1 MYTPPNLSFFGAIT
15 PIAGG
20 IDLSL
25 HTFLGISWS
34 LLLPYTLFGL
44 VLMAYSH
51 SRLMKGQYTM
61 KHEELLDDVELEEL
75 LDVEPSEAVVEELAI
90 ETHLDDA
97 PTEALA

>member
-15 PIAGG
+15 PITGG

-25 HTFLGISWS
+25 HTFLGVSWS

-51 SRLMKGQYTM
+51 SRLMKGQFQM
-61 KHEELLDDVELEEL
+61 KHEQLLDAEGIEEL
-75 LDVEPSEAVVEELAI
+75 TDIEPTIDVDSP
-90 ETHLDDA
+90 A
-97 PTEALA
+97 PTLA